1 MAIDIGPKIGV
12 DGYAQYRKQID
23 GIIQQSKELSSEMKM
38 VTSAF
43 DKNDKSQEK
52 LSAQMS
58 VLNKQIQNQNSRL
71 DLISQKYS
79 ESQKRMEELR
89 KALDQT
95 IQKYGEE
102 SEEAQ
107 KAANALNRQE
117 IAVSKI
123 RTEYNNAVTA
133 LNKMNRRME
142 ELSDTSDDASNGMD
156 DIGDAAQSSAGNI
169 SAMAVTI
176 GNLAAQAISSAV
188 SAIKD
193 FATSIW
199 NLDETTE
206 EFRRAQGRLNTAFEA
221 AGYGADTAQEAYTE
235 FYKILGDTDT
245 ATEASQLL
253 AQLAENAQD
262 VSTWTQIAAGVS
274 GTFGDSLP
282 IEGLIEASNETA
294 KVGTVTG
301 ALADALNWVG
311 ISEDK
316 FNEKL
321 ADCSSES
328 ERNRLIM
335 ETLAGQYDA
344 ATEAFYRNNEAL
356 VASRESQVLMDQS
369 LGKLGDTIS
378 TLKSQLQSEFMP
390 TISGVVDAFN
400 SLLQGTSGAGDQ
412 FAAAIQNFVQV
423 AVEQLPQ
430 MITTGAQIVGGLVS
444 GVIQA
449 LPQLKETASTMFSN
463 FLLYLQENLPQM
475 ISAGLQTLLSF
486 SGSLREN
493 AGQLVDAALNLVR
506 TLGNGIIQSLPA
518 LIENIPAIVSNIAG
532 IINDNA
538 PKLLITAGELIL
550 NLVKGLIQN
559 IPVIIQNIPQI
570 IKAIV
575 DVIMAFD
582 WLNLGSSL
590 IKSIGNGIRNMAGN
604 LTQTVKSVIQHPID
618 FIKGLVVNFKNMGQN
633 LMQFLSSGIS
643 GMGSTVVNAVK
654 NILNVAINWIKNLP
668 SQAVQWG
675 KDFIQGLAGG
685 IISAARGLLDSVK
698 SIANDIASFLHFS
711 RPDRGPLRD
720 YETWMPDMI
729 AGMTDGIYRNA
740 YKLENAV
747 SSLAAGIQSGMNGGH
762 GAAGASGKTFSV
774 TVNPA
779 KGMSEQQVADMV
791 MQRMQHMVRQRET
804 VFA

>member
-1 MAIDIGPKIGV
+1 MAVNIGPKIGV
-12 DGYAQYRKQID
+12 DGEAEYRKEINN
-23 GIIQQSKELSSEMKM
+23 IIQQAKTLSSEMKA
-38 VTSAF
+38 VTSSF
-43 DKNDKSQEK
+43 SKNDSEQKK
-52 LSAQMS
+52 LTAQTQ
-58 VLNKQIQNQNSRL
+58 VLNKQIEVQ
-71 DLISQKYS
+71 
-79 ESQKRMEELR
+79 QKRVDKLAEMY
-89 KALDQT
+89 
-95 IQKYGEE
+95 QK
-102 SEEAQ
+102 SAQ
-107 KAANALNRQE
+107 KLGENDTKTLKWKQALNE
-117 IAVSKI
+117 A
-123 RTEYNNAVTA
+123 TA
-133 LNKMNRRME
+133 ELRRME
-142 ELSDTSDDASNGMD
+142 KSLDDVGDGMD
-156 DIGDAAQSSAGNI
+156 DMGSAAQTSTSGI

-176 GNLAAQAISSAV
+176 GDLAAQAIGTAIG
-188 SAIKD
+188 AIKD

-221 AGYGADTAQEAYTE
+221 AGYGADTAQEAYTG

-294 KVGTVTG
+294 KVGEVTG
-301 ALADALNWVG
+301 SLADALNWVG
-311 ISEDK
+311 ISEDQ

-321 ADCSSES
+321 AACSSES

-335 ETLAGQYDA
+335 ETLADQYDA
-344 ATEAFYRNNEAL
+344 ASEAFYRNNEAL

-369 LGKLGDTIS
+369 LGKLGETIS

-390 TISGVVDAFN
+390 AISGVVDAFN
-400 SLLQGTSGAGDQ
+400 SLLQGDSGAGDQ
-412 FAAAIQNFVQV
+412 FATAIQNFVQT

-430 MITTGAQIVGGLVS
+430 LLMTGAQLVSGLVS
-444 GVIQA
+444 GIIQA
-449 LPQLKETASTMFSN
+449 LPQLKQTASTMFSN
-463 FLLYLQENLPQM
+463 LTMYLQENLPQM
-475 ISAGLQTLLSF
+475 IQSGLQTLLSF

-493 AGQLVDAALNLVR
+493 AGQLVDAALNLIK
-506 TLGNGIIQSLPA
+506 TLANGLIQSLPA
-518 LIENIPAIVSNIAG
+518 LIENVPTIVSNIAG

-538 PKLLITAGELIL
+538 PKLIATAAELIW
-550 NLVKGLIQN
+550 NLVKGIIQSIPTIVEN
-559 IPVIIQNIPQI
+559 IPKI

-582 WLNLGSSL
+582 WLNLG
-590 IKSIGNGIRNMAGN
+590 GNI
-604 LTQTVKSVIQHPID
+604 
-618 FIKGLVVNFKNMGQN
+618 IKGLANGVKNLGSSVAQAVRNVLQNPIQFLQNLVNNFKSMGRN
-633 LMQFLSSGIS
+633 LMQFLGSGIS
-643 GMGSTVVNAVK
+643 GMGSSILSAIRSVLNAG
-654 NILNVAINWIKNLP
+654 INFIKNLP
-668 SQAVQWG
+668 SQAVEWG

-729 AGMTDGIYRNA
+729 DGMAEGIYKNA

-747 SSLAAGIQSGMNGGH
+747 SSLSAGMGMRMGGAVAGGSGG
-762 GAAGASGKTFSV
+762 STFNI

-779 KGMSEQQVADMV
+779 RGMSEQQVADLV
-791 MQRMQHMVRQRET
+791 MQRMQHEVKQRES
-804 VFA
+804 VF

>member
-1 MAIDIGPKIGV
+1 MAVNIGPKIGV
-12 DGYAQYRKQID
+12 DGEAEYRKEMNN
-23 GIIQQSKELSSEMKM
+23 IIQQAKTLSSEMKA
-38 VTSAF
+38 VTSSF
-43 DKNDKSQEK
+43 SKNDSEQKK
-52 LSAQMS
+52 LTAQTQ
-58 VLNKQIQNQNSRL
+58 VLNKQIEVQ
-71 DLISQKYS
+71 
-79 ESQKRMEELR
+79 QKRVDKLAEMY
-89 KALDQT
+89 
-95 IQKYGEE
+95 QK
-102 SEEAQ
+102 SAQ
-107 KAANALNRQE
+107 KLGENDTKTLKWKQALNE
-117 IAVSKI
+117 A
-123 RTEYNNAVTA
+123 TA
-133 LNKMNRRME
+133 ELRRME
-142 ELSDTSDDASNGMD
+142 RSLDDAGDGMD
-156 DIGDAAQSSAGNI
+156 DMGSAAQTSTSGI

-176 GNLAAQAISSAV
+176 GNLAAQAITSAIG
-188 SAIKD
+188 AIKD

-221 AGYGADTAQEAYTE
+221 AGYGADTAQEAYTG

-294 KVGTVTG
+294 KVGEVTG
-301 ALADALNWVG
+301 SLADALNWVG
-311 ISEDK
+311 ISEDQ

-321 ADCSSES
+321 AACSSES

-344 ATEAFYRNNEAL
+344 ASEAFYRNNEAL

-390 TISGVVDAFN
+390 AISGVVDAFN
-400 SLLQGTSGAGDQ
+400 SLLQGDSGAGDQ
-412 FAAAIQNFVQV
+412 FATAIQNFVQT

-430 MITTGAQIVGGLVS
+430 LLMTGAQLVSGLVS
-444 GVIQA
+444 GIIQA
-449 LPQLKETASTMFSN
+449 LPQLKQTASTMFSN
-463 FLLYLQENLPQM
+463 LTMYLQENLPQM
-475 ISAGLQTLLSF
+475 IQSGLQTLLSF

-493 AGQLVDAALNLVR
+493 AGQLVDAALNLIK
-506 TLGNGIIQSLPA
+506 TLANGLIQSLPA
-518 LIENIPAIVSNIAG
+518 LIENVPTIVSNIAG

-538 PKLLITAGELIL
+538 PKLIATAAELIW
-550 NLVKGLIQN
+550 NLVKGIIQSIPTIVEN
-559 IPVIIQNIPQI
+559 IPKI

-582 WLNLGSSL
+582 WLNLG
-590 IKSIGNGIRNMAGN
+590 GNI
-604 LTQTVKSVIQHPID
+604 
-618 FIKGLVVNFKNMGQN
+618 IKGLANGVKNLGSSVAQAVRNVLQNPIQFLQNLVNNFKNMGRN
-633 LMQFLSSGIS
+633 LMQFLGSGIS
-643 GMGSTVVNAVK
+643 GMGSSILSAIRNVLNAG
-654 NILNVAINWIKNLP
+654 ISFIKSLP

-685 IISAARGLLDSVK
+685 IMSAARAVLDSVK
-698 SIANDIASFLHFS
+698 SIANSIASFLHFS
-711 RPDRGPLRD
+711 RPDVGPLRD

-729 AGMTDGIYRNA
+729 DGMAEGIYKNA

-747 SSLAAGIQSGMNGGH
+747 SSLSAGMEMRMGGAAAG
-762 GAAGASGKTFSV
+762 GAVGSTFNI

-779 KGMSEQQVADMV
+779 RGMSEQQVADLV
-791 MQRMQHMVRQRET
+791 MQRMQHAVKQRET

>member
-1 MAIDIGPKIGV
+1 MAVNIGPKIGV
-12 DGYAQYRKQID
+12 DGEAEYRKEMSN
-23 GIIQQSKELSSEMKM
+23 IIQQAKTLSSEMKA
-38 VTSAF
+38 VTSSF
-43 DKNDKSQEK
+43 SKNDSEQKK
-52 LSAQMS
+52 LTAQTQ
-58 VLNKQIQNQNSRL
+58 VLNKQIEVQ
-71 DLISQKYS
+71 
-79 ESQKRMEELR
+79 QKRVDKLAEMY
-89 KALDQT
+89 
-95 IQKYGEE
+95 QK
-102 SEEAQ
+102 SAQ
-107 KAANALNRQE
+107 KLGENDIKTLKWKQVLNE
-117 IAVSKI
+117 A
-123 RTEYNNAVTA
+123 TA
-133 LNKMNRRME
+133 ELRRME
-142 ELSDTSDDASNGMD
+142 RSLDDVGDGMD
-156 DIGDAAQSSAGNI
+156 DMGSAAQTSTSGI

-176 GNLAAQAISSAV
+176 GNLAAQAISSAIG
-188 SAIKD
+188 AIKD

-221 AGYGADTAQEAYTE
+221 AGYGADTAQEAYTG

-262 VSTWTQIAAGVS
+262 VSNWTRIAAGVS

-282 IEGLIEASNETA
+282 IEGLIESSNETA
-294 KVGTVTG
+294 KVGEVTG
-301 ALADALNWVG
+301 SLADALNWVG
-311 ISEDK
+311 ISEDQ

-321 ADCSSES
+321 AACSSES

-344 ATEAFYRNNEAL
+344 ASEAFYRNNEAL

-369 LGKLGDTIS
+369 LGKLGETIS

-390 TISGVVDAFN
+390 AISGVADAFN
-400 SLLQGTSGAGDQ
+400 SLLQGESGAGDQ
-412 FAAAIQNFVQV
+412 FATAIQNFVQT

-430 MITTGAQIVGGLVS
+430 LITTGTQLVSGLVS
-444 GVIQA
+444 GIIQA
-449 LPQLKETASTMFSN
+449 LPQLKQTASTVFEN
-463 FLLYLQENLPQM
+463 LRIYLQENLPQM
-475 ISAGLQTLLSF
+475 IQSGLETLLSF

-493 AGQLVDAALNLVR
+493 AGQLVDAALNLIK
-506 TLGNGIIQSLPA
+506 TLANGLIQSLPA
-518 LIENIPAIVSNIAG
+518 LIENVPTIVSNIAG

-538 PKLLITAGELIL
+538 PKLIATAVELIW
-550 NLVKGLIQN
+550 NLVKGIIQSIPTIVEN
-559 IPVIIQNIPQI
+559 IPKI

-582 WLNLGSSL
+582 WLNLG
-590 IKSIGNGIRNMAGN
+590 GNI
-604 LTQTVKSVIQHPID
+604 
-618 FIKGLVVNFKNMGQN
+618 IKGLANGVKNLGSSVTQAVRNVLQNPIQFLQNLVNNFRNMGRN
-633 LMQFLSSGIS
+633 LMQFLGSGIS
-643 GMGSTVVNAVK
+643 GMSSSILSAVRNVLNAG
-654 NILNVAINWIKNLP
+654 INLIKSLP
-668 SQAVQWG
+668 SQAVKWG

-685 IISAARGLLDSVK
+685 IMSAARALLDSVK
-698 SIANDIASFLHFS
+698 SIAKSIASFLHFS
-711 RPDRGPLRD
+711 RPDVGPLRD

-729 AGMTDGIYRNA
+729 DGMAEGIYKNA

-747 SSLAAGIQSGMNGGH
+747 SSLASGIQSGMNGGY
-762 GAAGASGKTFSV
+762 GAAGAAGNTFSV

>member
-1 MAIDIGPKIGV
+1 MAVNIGPKIGV
-12 DGYAQYRKQID
+12 DGEAEYRKEMSN
-23 GIIQQSKELSSEMKM
+23 IIQQAKTLSSEMKA
-38 VTSAF
+38 VTSSF
-43 DKNDKSQEK
+43 SKNDSEQKK
-52 LSAQMS
+52 LTAQTQ
-58 VLNKQIQNQNSRL
+58 VLNKQIEVQ
-71 DLISQKYS
+71 
-79 ESQKRMEELR
+79 QKRVDKLAEMY
-89 KALDQT
+89 
-95 IQKYGEE
+95 QK
-102 SEEAQ
+102 SAQ
-107 KAANALNRQE
+107 KLGENDIKTLKWKQVLNE
-117 IAVSKI
+117 A
-123 RTEYNNAVTA
+123 TA
-133 LNKMNRRME
+133 ELRRME
-142 ELSDTSDDASNGMD
+142 RSLDDVGDGMD
-156 DIGDAAQSSAGNI
+156 DMGSAAQTSTSGI

-176 GNLAAQAISSAV
+176 GNLAAQAISSAIG
-188 SAIKD
+188 AIKD

-262 VSTWTQIAAGVS
+262 VSTWTQIAAGAS

-282 IEGLIEASNETA
+282 IEGLIEAINETA

-301 ALADALNWVG
+301 VLADALNWVG

-643 GMGSTVVNAVK
+643 GMGSSVVNAVK

-747 SSLAAGIQSGMNGGH
+747 SSLAAGVQSGMNGGY
-762 GAAGASGKTFSV
+762 GAAGASGNTFSV

>member
-1 MAIDIGPKIGV
+1 
-12 DGYAQYRKQID
+12 
-23 GIIQQSKELSSEMKM
+23 MKM

-52 LSAQMS
+52 LSAQMG

-71 DLISQKYS
+71 DLISSKYS

-102 SEEAQ
+102 SEETQ

-117 IAVSKI
+117 IAVSKV

-133 LNKMNRRME
+133 LNKMNRQME

-156 DIGDAAQSSAGNI
+156 DIGDAAQSSAENI

-176 GNLAAQAISSAV
+176 GNLAAQAISSAIG
-188 SAIKD
+188 AIKD
-193 FATSIW
+193 FAVSIW

-294 KVGTVTG
+294 KVGEVTG
-301 ALADALNWVG
+301 SLADALNWVG
-311 ISEDK
+311 ISEDQ

-321 ADCSSES
+321 AACSSES

-344 ATEAFYRNNEAL
+344 ASEAFYRNNEAL

-369 LGKLGDTIS
+369 LGKLGETIS

-390 TISGVVDAFN
+390 AISGVVDAFN
-400 SLLQGTSGAGDQ
+400 SLLQGESGAGDQ
-412 FAAAIQNFVQV
+412 FATAIQNFVQT

-430 MITTGAQIVGGLVS
+430 LITAGAQLVSGLVS
-444 GVIQA
+444 GIIQA
-449 LPQLKETASTMFSN
+449 LPQLKQTASTMFSN
-463 FLLYLQENLPQM
+463 LTMYLQENLPQM
-475 ISAGLQTLLSF
+475 IQAGIQTLLSF

-493 AGQLVDAALNLVR
+493 AGQLVDAALNMIK
-506 TLGNGIIQSLPA
+506 TLANGLIQSLPT
-518 LIENIPAIVSNIAG
+518 LIENVPTIVSNIAG

-538 PKLLITAGELIL
+538 PKLIATAAELIW
-550 NLVKGLIQN
+550 NLVKGIIQSIPTIVEN
-559 IPVIIQNIPQI
+559 IPKI

-582 WLNLGSSL
+582 WLNLGGNIVKGL
-590 IKSIGNGIRNMAGN
+590 ANGIKNLGSSVARSVRNVLQNPIQFLQNLVNNFRNMGR
-604 LTQTVKSVIQHPID
+604 
-618 FIKGLVVNFKNMGQN
+618 N
-633 LMQFLSSGIS
+633 LMQFLGSGIS
-643 GMGSTVVNAVK
+643 GMSSSILSAVRNVLNAG
-654 NILNVAINWIKNLP
+654 INLIKSLP

-675 KDFIQGLAGG
+675 KDFINGLAGG
-685 IISAARGLLDSVK
+685 IMSAARALLDSVK
-698 SIANDIASFLHFS
+698 SIAKSIASFLHFS
-711 RPDRGPLRD
+711 RPDVGPLRD

-729 AGMTDGIYRNA
+729 DGMAEGIYKNA

-747 SSLAAGIQSGMNGGH
+747 SSLSAGMEMRMGGATTG
-762 GAAGASGKTFSV
+762 GAGGNTFNV

-779 KGMSEQQVADMV
+779 RGMSEQQVADLV
-791 MQRMQHMVRQRET
+791 MQRMQHAVKQRES
-804 VFA
+804 VYA

>member
-52 LSAQMS
+52 LSAQMG

-71 DLISQKYS
+71 DLISSKYS

-102 SEEAQ
+102 SEETQ

-117 IAVSKI
+117 IAVSKV

-133 LNKMNRRME
+133 LNKMNRQME

-156 DIGDAAQSSAGNI
+156 DIGDAAQSSAENI

-176 GNLAAQAISSAV
+176 GNLAAQAISSAIG
-188 SAIKD
+188 AIKD

-221 AGYGADTAQEAYTE
+221 AGYGAGTAQEAYTE

-294 KVGTVTG
+294 KVGEVTG
-301 ALADALNWVG
+301 SLADALNWVG
-311 ISEDK
+311 ISEDQ

-321 ADCSSES
+321 AACSSES

-344 ATEAFYRNNEAL
+344 ASEAFYRNNEAL

-369 LGKLGDTIS
+369 LGKLGETIS

-390 TISGVVDAFN
+390 AISGVVDAFN
-400 SLLQGTSGAGDQ
+400 SLLQGDSGAGDQ
-412 FAAAIQNFVQV
+412 FATAIQNFVQT

-430 MITTGAQIVGGLVS
+430 MIMTGAQLVIGLVS
-444 GVIQA
+444 GIVQA
-449 LPQLKETASTMFSN
+449 LPQLKQTASTMFEN
-463 FLLYLQENLPQM
+463 LRIYLQENLPQM
-475 ISAGLQTLLSF
+475 IQSGLETLLSF

-493 AGQLVDAALNLVR
+493 AGQLVDAALNLIK
-506 TLGNGIIQSLPA
+506 TLANGLIQSLPA
-518 LIENIPAIVSNIAG
+518 LIENVPTIVSNIAG

-538 PKLLITAGELIL
+538 PKLLITAGKLIL

-618 FIKGLVVNFKNMGQN
+618 FIKGMVGNFKNMGQN

-643 GMGSTVVNAVK
+643 GMGSSVVNAVK
-654 NILNVAINWIKNLP
+654 NILNVAINWIKSLP

-762 GAAGASGKTFSV
+762 GAAGASGNTFSV

>member
-52 LSAQMS
+52 LSAQMG

-71 DLISQKYS
+71 DLISSKYS

-102 SEEAQ
+102 SEETQ

-117 IAVSKI
+117 IAVSKV

-133 LNKMNRRME
+133 LNKMNRQME

-156 DIGDAAQSSAGNI
+156 DIGDAAQSSAENI

-176 GNLAAQAISSAV
+176 GNLAAQAISSAIG
-188 SAIKD
+188 AIKD
-193 FATSIW
+193 FAVSIW

-221 AGYGADTAQEAYTE
+221 TGYGADTAQEAYTE

-253 AQLAENAQD
+253 AQLAENTQD

-301 ALADALNWVG
+301 VLADALNWVG

-335 ETLAGQYDA
+335 ETLAGQYDV

-412 FAAAIQNFVQV
+412 FAAAIQNFVQA

-643 GMGSTVVNAVK
+643 GMGSSIVNAVK
-654 NILNVAINWIKNLP
+654 NILNVAINWIKSLP

-762 GAAGASGKTFSV
+762 GAAGASGNTFSV